1 MLARRCVLL
10 SKRGAMDGG
19 AAMARVTCRCG
30 EAIEVDREGGP
41 ERVVCPRCNAR
52 IRVRR
57 AEVGGGD
64 GLIRFH
70 CPCGRRLKVR
80 AAERPEAGRCPDC
93 GRVVPVPQGALASA
107 ASSTGPGAGGSN
119 IAFDGDGQRTAE
131 LDADDIA
138 RLKRWAARHG
148 VVSEEDASS
157 AVPPPI
163 PSESSYS
170 PPPALRVEAGLR
182 VCPRCGRP
190 LHMSAVTCRACG
202 APTPK
207 G

>member
-1 MLARRCVLL
+1 
-10 SKRGAMDGG
+10 
-19 AAMARVTCRCG
+19 MARVKCRCG
-30 EAIEVDREGGP
+30 EAIEVDREAGP
-41 ERVVCPRCNAR
+41 ERVVCPRCRAR

-57 AEVGGGD
+57 ADGPGAAGD

-80 AAERPEAGRCPDC
+80 AADRPEAGRCPDC
-93 GRVVPVPQGALASA
+93 GRVVPVPQVAMASA
-107 ASSTGPGAGGSN
+107 SITSSKAPKSPGAGVSN
-119 IAFDGDGQRTAE
+119 VSFAGDGGARTE
-131 LDADDIA
+131 EMGADDVA
-138 RLKRWAARHG
+138 RLQRWAARHG
-148 VVSEEDASS
+148 VIAEGDATS

-163 PSESSYS
+163 LPETPYS

-182 VCPRCGRP
+182 ICPRCGRP

>member
-1 MLARRCVLL
+1 
-10 SKRGAMDGG
+10 
-19 AAMARVTCRCG
+19 MARVTCRCG

-41 ERVVCPRCNAR
+41 ERVVCPRCRAR

-57 AEVGGGD
+57 PEEAGAGD
-64 GLIRFH
+64 GLIRFP

-80 AAERPEAGRCPDC
+80 AADRPEAGRCPDC
-93 GRVVPVPQGALASA
+93 GRVVPVPQTAMASVG
-107 ASSTGPGAGGSN
+107 SSKAPRSPGAGVAKV
-119 IAFDGDGQRTAE
+119 AFAGDGDAGTQE
-131 LDADDIA
+131 LDPDDVA

-148 VVSEEDASS
+148 VVSEDDASS
-157 AVPPPI
+157 PVPPPI
-163 PSESSYS
+163 LPETPYS

-182 VCPRCGRP
+182 ICPRCGRP